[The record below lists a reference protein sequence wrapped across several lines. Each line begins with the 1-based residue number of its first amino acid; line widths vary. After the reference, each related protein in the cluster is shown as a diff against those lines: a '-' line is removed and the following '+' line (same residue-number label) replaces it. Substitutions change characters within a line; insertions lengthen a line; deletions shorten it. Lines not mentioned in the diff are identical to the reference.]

1 MLFLFIGLALVAGTL
16 GVLRYGAA
24 PERVVLQILLAAT
37 LLDFAYHGIIGP
49 DHDRDVDV
57 GHLTLDSATFAG
69 LLWVALRANRVWPL
83 WVCALQLQPL
93 VVHLSMIL
101 RLPSHSMA
109 YWLMMVVPSNL
120 QVLIVVLGA
129 IAHVHRK
136 RLIGPYRDWRL
147 T

>member
-1 MLFLFIGLALVAGTL
+1 MLYLLIGLFVAAGI
-16 GVLRYGAA
+16 GILRYGAG
-24 PERVVLQILLAAT
+24 PERVVLQIWMTAS
-37 LLDFAYHGIIGP
+37 LLDLVYHAIIGRSQY
-49 DHDRDVDV
+49 RDVELS
-57 GHLTLDSATFAG
+57 HLVLDIATMSGF
-69 LLWVALRANRVWPL
+69 LWVALRANRVWPL

-109 YWLMMVVPSNL
+109 YWLTMVAPSNL
-120 QVLIVVLGA
+120 QVLIVVLGT